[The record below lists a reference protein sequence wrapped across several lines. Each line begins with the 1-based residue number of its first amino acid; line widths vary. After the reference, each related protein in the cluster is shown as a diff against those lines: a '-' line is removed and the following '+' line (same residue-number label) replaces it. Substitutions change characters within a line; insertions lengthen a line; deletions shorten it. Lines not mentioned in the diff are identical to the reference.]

1 MITSGFEVLI
11 IPIFWFV
18 KEELG
23 LGEIK
28 QLAQGHIA
36 SWWSCMNLNA
46 CLFDYKGGGALV
58 PCPSL
63 PLTIPVA
70 H

>member
-1 MITSGFEVLI
+1 MIIPGFEVLI
-11 IPIFWFV
+11 ISFFWFV

-28 QLAQGHIA
+28 QLAKGHIV
-36 SWWSCMNLNA
+36 SWWSCMNLSA
-46 CLFDYKGGGALV
+46 LFNFKGGGALV
-58 PCPSL
+58 LFDLIPF
-63 PLTIPVA
+63 TILVA

>member
-1 MITSGFEVLI
+1 MIIPGFEVFI

-28 QLAQGHIA
+28 QLAQGHVA
-36 SWWSCMNLNA
+36 SQWSCMNLNA
-46 CLFDYKGGGALV
+46 CLFNFKGGGAFVL
-58 PCPSL
+58 
-63 PLTIPVA
+63 
-70 H
+70 